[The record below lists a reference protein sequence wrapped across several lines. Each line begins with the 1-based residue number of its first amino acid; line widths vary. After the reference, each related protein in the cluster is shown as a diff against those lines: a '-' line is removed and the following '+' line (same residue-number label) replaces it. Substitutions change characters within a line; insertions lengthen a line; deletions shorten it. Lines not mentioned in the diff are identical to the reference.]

1 MLPQELSSDICS
13 LRPGQDRLV
22 LSCIMMIDAQ
32 GEILSYEVTQGVIRS
47 ISRMTYTQ
55 VHDVIRGD
63 SDTRERFAPLVSE
76 FERMY
81 ELARLLHKK
90 RQRRGSIDFDLPEPV
105 IQFDAGGAMQSIVRS
120 ERSWANRLI
129 EEFML
134 SANECVASW
143 LQNLGVPS
151 LYRIHEKPEPRR
163 VADFETVAA
172 TFGYSLGLGP
182 LPVKRVTMKSERREQ
197 RGRAAGRGHP
207 ARQYEIAED
216 IAVTPRMYQQLAL
229 KIAGKPEE
237 RILAHLMLRSLRQ
250 ARYSEKNEG
259 HFALAAPCYTHFT
272 SPIRRYPDLIVHRIA
287 KAVLAAGE
295 SGVGVLAKQT
305 RGKAVTRDSE
315 NGHEAAPLSEAE
327 LAGIAYESSQ
337 AERRAEDAERELME
351 WKKVKFMQDRLGD
364 DFEAM
369 ILSVTK
375 YGCFVELDSLFIEGL
390 VPIMSLQGD
399 HYTFRE
405 NTRQIMGEQSGRRYS
420 MGDRVRVVLD
430 RVDSVQRRLQFSI
443 LEEVPP
449 IRLSRPSKA
458 KPKSSGKAHPYLP
471 PKNKVLRKGKQRAKS
486 KRPGKKRS

>member
-13 LRPGQDRLV
+13 LRPGKDRLV

-63 SDTRERFAPLVSE
+63 SNTREQFAPLVPE

-143 LQNLGVPS
+143 LQNLDVPS

-163 VADFETVAA
+163 VVEFEDLAA
-172 TFGYSLGLGP
+172 GFGYSLGIGS

-197 RGRAAGRGHP
+197 RGRGAGRGHQP
-207 ARQYEIAED
+207 REHEIPED
-216 IAVTPRMYQQLAL
+216 IAVTPRMYQQLAI

-237 RILAHLMLRSLRQ
+237 RILAHMMLRSLRQ

-272 SPIRRYPDLIVHRIA
+272 SPIRRYPDLIVHRVA
-287 KAVLAAGE
+287 KAVLATGE
-295 SGVGVLAKQT
+295 SGIGVLA
-305 RGKAVTRDSE
+305 RESRPGKE
-315 NGHEAAPLSEAE
+315 EASSQGPLSAVE
-327 LAGIAYESSQ
+327 LTDIAYESSQ
-337 AERRAEDAERELME
+337 SERRAEDAERELME
-351 WKKVKFMQDRLGD
+351 WKKVKFMQGRLGD
-364 DFEAM
+364 DFDAM
-369 ILSVTK
+369 VMSVTK
-375 YGCFVELDSLFIEGL
+375 YGCFVELDNLFIEGL

-430 RVDSVQRRLQFSI
+430 RVDTMQRRLQFSI
-443 LEEVPP
+443 LEEVAP
-449 IRLSRPSKA
+449 LHLNRPAKGKA
-458 KPKSSGKAHPYLP
+458 KAKSKSSGKGHPYIP
-471 PKNKVLRKGKQRAKS
+471 PKNKVLRKGKQKTKN
-486 KRPGKKRS
+486 KRPGKKRN